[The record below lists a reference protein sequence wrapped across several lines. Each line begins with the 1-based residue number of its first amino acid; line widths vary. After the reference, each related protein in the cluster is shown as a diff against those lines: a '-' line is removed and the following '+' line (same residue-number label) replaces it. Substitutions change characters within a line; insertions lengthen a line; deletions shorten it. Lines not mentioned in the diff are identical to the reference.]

1 MKQLAASRTVRTMAS
16 TGPQRIAQSRKT
28 AAGRVTTRQQSG
40 KSGSTVTSVSPQ
52 NSTGNGGPN
61 TEPNQTAT
69 VVLEMIDT
77 EKNHP
82 NHPTLVGKFLRERG
96 YLDCT
101 EITKLGKFRFKVDTK
116 SEAGLRRLN
125 LAEINLRPYEP
136 KNRNHTIAFVRG
148 VPESFAEE
156 EMLDNSEAEYQVI
169 QVQRI
174 KRRDRNGGL
183 QDTTNIKVTVEG
195 TQVPK
200 WLKIYGCNFRPELYI
215 FPIRQC
221 QNCWRFGHGA
231 KFCTARARCGTCGG
245 NHPTR
250 ECNTDAKCPNCRSQH
265 SANDPGCPE
274 RKRHVKIREKMR
286 EKQISYAQAETQYP
300 KLQNRFNLLEELEE
314 EEGVGFPTLQEYS
327 HRKGP
332 TGGRGPQKGQAVSN
346 PRGSSRERTEHSENA
361 MEVPPQHIERRT
373 TCPNCRDNPLKATEF
388 ERFISWLRKEFL
400 AEKRSRRWIED
411 LQVLQQKIA
420 RKAQHAKSELERDQL
435 LVEIGQDIQAIIE
448 GQPTPEKDIPR
459 SNTGSHS
466 GV

>member
-1 MKQLAASRTVRTMAS
+1 
-16 TGPQRIAQSRKT
+16 
-28 AAGRVTTRQQSG
+28 
-40 KSGSTVTSVSPQ
+40 
-52 NSTGNGGPN
+52 
-61 TEPNQTAT
+61 
-69 VVLEMIDT
+69 MIDT

-101 EITKLGKFRFKVDTK
+101 EITKLGKIHFKIDTK

-148 VPESFAEE
+148 VPESFAED

-231 KFCTARARCGTCGG
+231 KFCTAKGKMRYLRRESSHQYRCKMSKLPKPTQRKR
-245 NHPTR
+245 PRMPRKEATR
-250 ECNTDAKCPNCRSQH
+250 EDPRKNEGEANQLRSGRDPIPKAAEPLQPPRGAGRRGRSRISNTPRILASQR
-265 SANDPGCPE
+265 ANGWTRAPE
-274 RKRHVKIREKMR
+274 R
-286 EKQISYAQAETQYP
+286 
-300 KLQNRFNLLEELEE
+300 
-314 EEGVGFPTLQEYS
+314 
-327 HRKGP
+327 
-332 TGGRGPQKGQAVSN
+332 TGGP
-346 PRGSSRERTEHSENA
+346 
-361 MEVPPQHIERRT
+361 
-373 TCPNCRDNPLKATEF
+373 
-388 ERFISWLRKEFL
+388 
-400 AEKRSRRWIED
+400 
-411 LQVLQQKIA
+411 
-420 RKAQHAKSELERDQL
+420 
-435 LVEIGQDIQAIIE
+435 
-448 GQPTPEKDIPR
+448 
-459 SNTGSHS
+459 
-466 GV
+466 